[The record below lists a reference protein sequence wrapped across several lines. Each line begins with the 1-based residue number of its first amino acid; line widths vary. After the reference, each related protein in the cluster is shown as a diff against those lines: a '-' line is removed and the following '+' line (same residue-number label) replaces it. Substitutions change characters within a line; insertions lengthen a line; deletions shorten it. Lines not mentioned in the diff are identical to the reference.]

1 VALSLP
7 NPDTIL
13 DGRTFQTFSGGMAAG
28 YITVHAT
35 AEDVSWILPNL
46 GQYVDGRRGSVM
58 FRAYVETV
66 EKHGDGSCRIT
77 VLVEPL

>member
-13 DGRTFQTFSGGMAAG
+13 DGRTFQTSSGGVATG

-35 AEDVSWILPNL
+35 NDDVAWIFPNL
-46 GQYVDGRRGSVM
+46 GQYLDGRRGSVM
-58 FRAYVETV
+58 FRAYVSEVSVST
-66 EKHGDGSCRIT
+66 DDRARIT